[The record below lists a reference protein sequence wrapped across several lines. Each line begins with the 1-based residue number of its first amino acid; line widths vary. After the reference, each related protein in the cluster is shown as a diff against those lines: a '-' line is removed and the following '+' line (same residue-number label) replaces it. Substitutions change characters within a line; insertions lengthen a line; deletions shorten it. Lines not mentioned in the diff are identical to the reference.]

1 MSRTPVTLPFCR
13 IVRLLSNE
21 VAHMNRTKKLRE
33 WLFPAILIL
42 FILQVMLLP
51 VMIGLTYAVP
61 AERPEHILTYRTGS
75 LVWDKATSVRPD
87 GSAELSFFETL
98 YQNVNADNAEKVLA
112 PGTEKDSVVRLKNDT
127 NKEITYTAVL
137 YSLSTSPD
145 LDIGATL
152 SGDGFSDTSLYTL
165 PKSIEEEAV
174 IRVVGGR
181 LDAKKLQDFNI
192 NWFWNFE
199 DGANTDKRDG
209 IDTYL
214 GNKAA
219 NGKADEATLGFYLVV
234 YDDSEVLP
242 LPGTGDDT
250 MIGGYVVLML
260 ISGGMCLFLTITR
273 KRRER
278 VED

>member
-1 MSRTPVTLPFCR
+1 
-13 IVRLLSNE
+13 
-21 VAHMNRTKKLRE
+21 MNRTKKLRE

-42 FILQVMLLP
+42 FILQVILLP

-87 GSAELSFFETL
+87 GSAELTFFETL
-98 YQNVNADNAEKVLA
+98 YQNVNAGNAEKVLA
-112 PGTEKDSVVRLKNDT
+112 PGTEKDRVVRLKNDT

-145 LDIGATL
+145 LDIGASL
-152 SGDGFSDTSLYTL
+152 SGNGFLDTSRYTL
-165 PKSIEEEAV
+165 PENIKKEAV
-174 IRVVGGR
+174 IRAVGGK
-181 LDAKKLQDFNI
+181 LDARKLQDFDI
-192 NWFWNFE
+192 NWFWRFE
-199 DGANTDKRDG
+199 DGASTYERDQ

-219 NGKADEATLGFYLVV
+219 DGKADEATLGFYLVV
-234 YDDSEVLP
+234 HDDGEIVPSP
-242 LPGTGDDT
+242 QTGDDT

-260 ISGGMCLFLTITR
+260 ISGGLCLFLALTR
-273 KRRER
+273 KRREK

>member
-1 MSRTPVTLPFCR
+1 
-13 IVRLLSNE
+13 
-21 VAHMNRTKKLRE
+21 MNRFEKLRE
-33 WLFPAILIL
+33 WMFPAILIL
-42 FILQVMLLP
+42 FILQTMLLP

-98 YQNVNADNAEKVLA
+98 YQNVNADDAEKVLA
-112 PGTEKDSVVRLKNDT
+112 PGTEKDSVIRLKNDT
-127 NKEITYTAVL
+127 NREITYTAVL

-152 SGDGFSDTSLYTL
+152 SGNGFLDTSRYTL
-165 PKSIEEEAV
+165 PENIKKEAV
-174 IRVVGGR
+174 IRAVGGK
-181 LDAKKLQDFNI
+181 LDARKLQDFDI
-192 NWFWNFE
+192 NWFWRFE
-199 DGANTDKRDG
+199 DGASTYERDQ

-219 NGKADEATLGFYLVV
+219 DGKADEATLGFYLVV
-234 YDDSEVLP
+234 HDDGEIVPSP
-242 LPGTGDDT
+242 QTGDDT

-260 ISGGMCLFLTITR
+260 ISGGLCLFLALTR
-273 KRRER
+273 KRREK

>member
-1 MSRTPVTLPFCR
+1 
-13 IVRLLSNE
+13 
-21 VAHMNRTKKLRE
+21 MNKYEKLRE
-33 WLFPAILIL
+33 WMFPAVLIL
-42 FILQVMLLP
+42 FILQVILLP

-87 GSAELSFFETL
+87 GSAELTFFETL
-98 YQNVNADNAEKVLA
+98 YQNVNAGNAEKVLA

-152 SGDGFSDTSLYTL
+152 SGNGFLDTSRYTL
-165 PKSIEEEAV
+165 PENIKKEAV
-174 IRVVGGR
+174 IRAVGGK
-181 LDAKKLQDFNI
+181 LDARKLQDFDI
-192 NWFWNFE
+192 NWFWRFE
-199 DGANTDKRDG
+199 DGASTYERDQ

-219 NGKADEATLGFYLVV
+219 DGKADEATLGFYLVV
-234 YDDSEVLP
+234 HDDGEIVPSP
-242 LPGTGDDT
+242 QTGDDT

-260 ISGGMCLFLTITR
+260 ISGGLCLFLALTR
-273 KRRER
+273 KRREK